1 MHVSA
6 VFSKQNFPNQN
17 TRKTIAGIL
26 YVYVIVVVCW
36 GNGKPWT
43 TTAAYLLYYQV
54 LTLSSR
60 LAPAQRT
67 QDDTHYQVY
76 FTWSRVLILLL
87 VYYLLLLKKCPKS
100 KVKKHSFAINY
111 TFIHR
116 ISHSSE
122 WFQAPEYIC
131 LVVTPTVLVV
141 RPTFSVARDHSPSDE
156 QPDPTETAGQGA
168 TARLVYLVW
177 TDVGFAA

>member
-1 MHVSA
+1 MVQSRYGRKGVDHHDLHVSA

-131 LVVTPTVLVV
+131 LVVTCLLYT
-141 RPTFSVARDHSPSDE
+141 SPSPRDKR
-156 QPDPTETAGQGA
+156 QSRMPSSA
-168 TARLVYLVW
+168 
-177 TDVGFAA
+177 